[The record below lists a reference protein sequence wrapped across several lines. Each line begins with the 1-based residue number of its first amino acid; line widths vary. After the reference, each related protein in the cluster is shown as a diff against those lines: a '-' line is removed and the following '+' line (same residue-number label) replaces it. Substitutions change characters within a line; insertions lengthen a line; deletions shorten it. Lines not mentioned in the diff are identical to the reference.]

1 MFKMKEEIILGCE
14 RGFILDRFSM
24 GEYHARTINGLAK
37 KVPNEYLVKLEKNI
51 DEKLSLRSIY
61 KSHFISAPVLAN
73 FSAGVIGDYM
83 NKTIERGMGFID
95 IAILTMAIPLITY
108 VVYDDIAL
116 LYEMFVDTKFAKR
129 EIEKRKERLEVV
141 VKA

>member
-24 GEYHARTINGLAK
+24 G
-37 KVPNEYLVKLEKNI
+37 NI